1 MQDAY
6 TPHAMDRLRLG
17 QMTRERP
24 MPNTGLF
31 HVLELD
37 AVSGVEGIERVR
49 SIRVRCNTCGGI
61 TQLSGDA
68 LGAVPGGTT
77 LVCGACPSRQTVSNA
92 RLVECDHVLPGSA
105 QGSDA

>member
-37 AVSGVEGIERVR
+37 AVSGVQVLSASGPFACAATPAAGLHSCRGRVGGGAR
-49 SIRVRCNTCGGI
+49 WNDAGVRR
-61 TQLSGDA
+61 LSFA
-68 LGAVPGGTT
+68 
-77 LVCGACPSRQTVSNA
+77 QTVSNA